1 MRESE
6 TSVSY
11 IIMNYVIVKIKE
23 RAKYTTTINLF
34 QRCKSHH
41 TYSNNAIVV
50 RLYHDATLAE
60 VLSCQH
66 YRGFQA
72 RYQYPNRHMH
82 QCDEKARL
90 NSFLGELLTHYLLHG
105 RVAKTILP
113 NQTSEQLSIPS
124 GYLPQATTRLLMP
137 SIDWYRLLTDS
148 GEIGDEKDTYLYSWF
163 FKFAAI
169 V

>member
-23 RAKYTTTINLF
+23 RAKYTTTINLL

-50 RLYHDATLAE
+50 RLYHDVNLAE

-66 YRGFQA
+66 YRGFHA
-72 RYQYPNRHMH
+72 RYQYCTLIAICH
-82 QCDEKARL
+82 QCDKKTNDCYAL
-90 NSFLGELLTHYLLHG
+90 QSFFWH
-105 RVAKTILP
+105 
-113 NQTSEQLSIPS
+113 
-124 GYLPQATTRLLMP
+124 
-137 SIDWYRLLTDS
+137 
-148 GEIGDEKDTYLYSWF
+148 LY
-163 FKFAAI
+163 K
-169 V
+169 